1 MTENKKHLNEILH
14 VLDKANLLSNV
25 ILIGSW
31 SLLFYKEIFLNFE
44 PLIRTTDLDFYV
56 PNTKSIKTNGNIII
70 SLKDLNYD
78 LVRDVLTNKSRFIS
92 PDGFELEFLTKL
104 TRDNLHCIKIGD
116 TGIYAESLPY
126 VDIFTGNYIEVIFDG
141 IKVKVA
147 SPASYVLQK
156 LLINTER
163 KEKAE
168 KDINSIKEV
177 LVFIKAS
184 QKSVSELKELYESIP
199 KSWKKK
205 IGRVLVKNNIKL
217 FE

>member
-56 PNTKSIKTNGNIII
+56 PNTKSIKTNGNIIV

-104 TRDNLHCIKIGD
+104 TRDNFHCIKIGD

>member
-1 MTENKKHLNEILH
+1 M
-14 VLDKANLLSNV
+14 
-25 ILIGSW
+25 
-31 SLLFYKEIFLNFE
+31 FYKEIFLNFE

>member
-104 TRDNLHCIKIGD
+104 TRDNFHCIKIGD

-163 KEKAE
+163 TEKAE

-184 QKSVSELKELYESIP
+184 QKSISELKELYESLP
-199 KSWKKK
+199 KSWKKR
-205 IGRVLVKNNIKL
+205 IERVLVTNNIKL